1 MNLGSQPSMFLTP
14 QPNTQQA
21 SSIFGQPQTL
31 PTMQTQQGLQP
42 QPQPLQPL
50 ATQPLQP
57 QLTTTAIVQPPNQA
71 QKKGEFENLV
81 KFYKEKP
88 ELTKQQEL
96 QLFVLQTK
104 YLKNRIQKKFQKQIN
119 VKQTQYLLVDT
130 LSQKVCQLFQKFNL
144 NERNLE
150 YTKKDELQ
158 RLSQRIKADQE
169 KQNLLFQSQIKVK
182 ELYSQPISN
191 YLELNSKFQ
200 MNKNIINTMQKKEV
214 LTQSRQTKELINL
227 LHENR
232 AEQVQ
237 PKSVSIK
244 SISFNTHNQLI
255 IEKLFKEQEFY
266 EKLEQFLEF
275 SKQIKDKK
283 NIDKTDY
290 YESLFSCFVNIQSD
304 HKDIM
309 KLLSQQFQGIQFQS
323 KNIQKD
329 LLKNSIK
336 ILEAEMCRRIGVLDI
351 ANINCNPNQISYYQ
365 RNLRISTMR
374 SYQNVQTFKAGILFL
389 LMRCGQLKQAKSII
403 FQFAKHQKYQL
414 FFELLEDRIE
424 TNQQKIQKLDQFC
437 DDDLFEQCYLIAF
450 DSGSVS
456 QVFENQHF
464 PQDQDLFFW
473 MTLKTTHITNQIGSD
488 NWTLSD
494 LQEAIPREIGFK
506 MDIHLQR
513 YEEIL
518 KNIYKTSASLVS
530 KLEYFTLF
538 FIMQSLLEIQNES
551 TITEMNL
558 ILNGILGQVF
568 EKYPDI
574 GGLLIILTEPD
585 LQQAINKIQ
594 TEMMKYKYGVELFQD
609 KKFFENFE
617 NMFGENQKTQDFIES
632 IVQEQFQQNLLEYY
646 KDFTENIIKGNNIN
660 ELLATH
666 KAFIGNIDMRM
677 EELKSYLEFRKT
689 SFTHLAMNLYQ
700 ISGILLLTI
709 ECQFNLKAQELKI
722 ISSATSKFL
731 VKNNN
736 NPKQY
741 YNLFSTLYQIALS
754 NPRQKHIFDLL
765 QAFNFLIQS
774 SKIEQFNEN
783 KFKQYLVQ
791 IDISKLTQI
800 LIANKQLYL
809 LKLFFWMIE
818 ITLEIHD
825 KKINEYK
832 NMKETFQRM
841 INNKTYQNVVLN
853 SLFLINREVD
863 LHFQDFKLMPK

>member
-1 MNLGSQPSMFLTP
+1 MFLGSQPSMLLTT

-21 SSIFGQPQTL
+21 PSIFGQPQTL
-31 PTMQTQQGLQP
+31 PTMQTQLQP

-50 ATQPLQP
+50 ATQQLQP
-57 QLTTTAIVQPPNQA
+57 QLTTAANVQPPIQA

-81 KFYKEKP
+81 KYYKEKP

-191 YLELNSKFQ
+191 YLELNNKFQ
-200 MNKNIINTMQKKEV
+200 MNKNMINTMQKKEV
-214 LTQSRQTKELINL
+214 LTLSRQTKELMNL

-275 SKQIKDKK
+275 QKKIKAKK

-290 YESLFSCFVNIQSD
+290 YETLFSCFVNIQSD

-309 KLLSQQFQGIQFQS
+309 KLLSLQFQGIQFQS
-323 KNIQKD
+323 QNIQKD

-336 ILEAEMCRRIGVLDI
+336 ILEAEMSRRIGVLDI
-351 ANINCNPNQISYYQ
+351 ANINQKFKDIYYDILSKRLNIQ
-365 RNLRISTMR
+365 SVSTYYP
-374 SYQNVQTFKAGILFL
+374 SGILFL
-389 LMRCGQLKQAKSII
+389 LMRCGQIQQAKSIM

-414 FFELLEDRIE
+414 FFELLEDRTE

-437 DDDLFEQCYLIAF
+437 DDELFEQCYLIAF

-473 MTLKTTHITNQIGSD
+473 MTLKTTHITNQNGSD

-494 LQEAIPREIGFK
+494 LQEAIPRDIGFK

-518 KNIYKTSASLVS
+518 KFIYKTSASLVS

-538 FIMQSLLEIQNES
+538 FIVQSLLEIQDES
-551 TITEMNL
+551 TMVEMNL

-594 TEMMKYKYGVELFQD
+594 AEMMKYKYGVELFQD

-632 IVQEQFQQNLLEYY
+632 IVQEQFQQNLLEYH
-646 KDFTENIIKGNNIN
+646 KDFIENIVKGNNIN

-700 ISGILLLTI
+700 ISGILLLTT

-722 ISSATSKFL
+722 ISGATSKYL

-741 YNLFSTLYQIALS
+741 YNLFSTIYQIAVS
-754 NPRQKHIFDLL
+754 YPRQKHIFDLI

-791 IDISKLTQI
+791 IDISKLTNI
-800 LIANKQLYL
+800 LMANKQMYL

-825 KKINEYK
+825 KKIEEYK
-832 NMKETFQRM
+832 NMKESFQRM

>member
-1 MNLGSQPSMFLTP
+1 MNFGLQPTTLLTT

-21 SSIFGQPQTL
+21 PSIFGQPQTL
-31 PTMQTQQGLQP
+31 PTMQTQQGGLQP
-42 QPQPLQPL
+42 QPQPLANQ
-50 ATQPLQP
+50 QLQP
-57 QLTTTAIVQPPNQA
+57 QLTTTIVQPQNQTL
-71 QKKGEFENLV
+71 KKGEFENLV
-81 KFYKEKP
+81 KYYKEKP

-169 KQNLLFQSQIKVK
+169 KQNLLFQSQNKIK
-182 ELYSQPISN
+182 ELYSQQVSN
-191 YLELNSKFQ
+191 YLELNNKFQ
-200 MNKNIINTMQKKEV
+200 INKNMINTIQKKEI

-227 LHENR
+227 LHDNR
-232 AEQVQ
+232 AEYVQ

-275 SKQIKDKK
+275 QKQIQENKYV
-283 NIDKTDY
+283 DKTDY
-290 YESLFSCFVNIQSD
+290 YETLFSCFVNIQSD

-309 KLLSQQFQGIQFQS
+309 KLLSLQFQGIQFQS
-323 KNIQKD
+323 DTIQKD
-329 LLKNSIK
+329 LLQNSIK
-336 ILEAEMCRRIGVLDI
+336 ILESEMNRRIGILDL
-351 ANINCNPNQISYYQ
+351 ANINQKFKDIYYN
-365 RNLRISTMR
+365 NLSKRLTIQSIGQYYP
-374 SYQNVQTFKAGILFL
+374 SGILFL
-389 LMRCGQLKQAKSII
+389 LMRCGQLKQAKSIM
-403 FQFAKHQKYQL
+403 FQFIKNLKYQL
-414 FFELLEDRIE
+414 FFELLEDRIQ

-464 PQDQDLFFW
+464 TQDQDLFFW
-473 MTLKTTHITNQIGSD
+473 MTLKTTHIVNKNGCD
-488 NWTLSD
+488 NWTLQD
-494 LQEAIPREIGFK
+494 LQDAIPRDIGFK

-513 YEEIL
+513 YQEVL
-518 KNIYKTSASLVS
+518 KEIYKTQNSLVS

-538 FIMQSLLEIQNES
+538 FIIQSLLEIQNEN
-551 TITEMNL
+551 TIIEMNQ

-585 LQQAINKIQ
+585 LSQAIDKIQ
-594 TEMMKYKYGVELFQD
+594 AEMMKYKYGVEVFQD

-617 NMFGENQKTQDFIES
+617 NMFGDNQRTQDFIES
-632 IVQEQFQQNLLEYY
+632 IVQEQFQQNLLEYH
-646 KDFTENIIKGNNIN
+646 KDFIENIIKGNNIN
-660 ELLATH
+660 ELLKTH
-666 KAFIGNIDMRM
+666 KQFIGNIDMRM

-689 SFTHLAMNLYQ
+689 SFTNLAMNLYQ
-700 ISGILLLTI
+700 ISGILLLTT
-709 ECQFNLKAQELKI
+709 ECQFNLKAQELKF
-722 ISSATSKFL
+722 ISGATPKFL

-741 YNLFSTLYQIALS
+741 YNLFSTIYQIAVS
-754 NPRQKHIFDLL
+754 NHRQKHIFDLL

-783 KFKQYLVQ
+783 KFRQYLVQ
-791 IDISKLTQI
+791 IDISKLTKI
-800 LIANKQLYL
+800 LINNKQLYL

-825 KKINEYK
+825 KKIDDYK
-832 NMKETFQRM
+832 NMKETFQRL
-841 INNKTYQNVVLN
+841 INNKSYQNVVLN